1 MDDIDKPV
9 EDYEIAPPMNEEILL
24 DLANG
29 KSSPVSD
36 HFDGKAEHNPPE
48 MEEPNVDV
56 DKHRD
61 ESGENSGIFGPK
73 VDNTVISPGL
83 SETPHS
89 LNGSQEM
96 IMKNTKAID
105 QSHEERVDPDLKED
119 IAADRN
125 TGSEQGLSYENLN
138 KMNEHI
144 ESPGNDYVVFDSE
157 TPGETKLEDKS
168 SASEDIHEQTTHDVP
183 EPSEDDTENHG
194 NDGVERRDLAEHGL
208 HEVSEDYVEQKQEHS
223 NSGKQLEQSSSEME
237 IVNVALQ
244 HAEHQEA
251 EKISKSEEGDEDH
264 GNEEPETENVIS
276 EAQEDQMDHDSEIP
290 EHYSSER
297 MDQLSPEIKNTPE
310 EHKEAESVPTDVEH
324 QKLTDDEIHE
334 FDTQFVESNVE
345 EHFTA
350 PQQTDVSLPSDESL
364 KFSDSGSL
372 DTVSINPN
380 EEVSEVIEESTEI
393 KEIPEITVEE
403 TESHNKEESE
413 ENIAVENSLVE
424 SNEPKDVQIGTENA
438 LNLEES
444 IKPLETTNENPEIF
458 LETPNVSMEEQTLSK
473 AYSRVHETCEPLH
486 SASCEE
492 YEAESVDMNEAKA
505 TKHTM
510 ELQTIEIYS
519 EPVEIKIHEGDI
531 GHQIVECITPKPE
544 IELETAIAVSAEVP
558 EQEIV
563 METERFEL
571 SEPIVKEEIGKE
583 QVVEVVEAQ
592 PTMVNEKAAELEVV
606 RLPPMEIT
614 KSVPETEVEKRK
626 ITEVVDPLSIQN
638 GESEPVSHIDQSQI
652 TSKDESLNGK
662 APSIEE
668 GKENAI
674 PVNTNGEMNGKEP
687 NISDDELDFDT
698 RYALFVGKV
707 LPGHEI
713 YYLPANKKKV
723 TFRKGGTLD
732 NRQTSSPLWDAS
744 LNGMRA
750 KSATLGAPRL
760 TRRRLQPKPTV
771 NDDHLFPDSVT
782 PSKVEK
788 TLSEDDT
795 SASNDGEGSRY
806 DVPFM
811 DDDAFVP
818 KKYRSV
824 VVVDN
829 DSSSESDYSSER
841 RDLIRSEHLAKMD
854 ETSLHAGR
862 TEIDGKRNLNHTGG
876 SRWSFGLSI
885 CGCLRRRR

>member
-9 EDYEIAPPMNEEILL
+9 EDYETALSINEETLL

-29 KSSPVSD
+29 ESPPVSD
-36 HFDGKAEHNPPE
+36 HFDGKAEHNPLE
-48 MEEPNVDV
+48 MEELNVNVDEN
-56 DKHRD
+56 RD
-61 ESGENSGIFGPK
+61 ESGENSEVFGSK

-89 LNGSQEM
+89 PDGSQEM
-96 IMKNTKAID
+96 IMENTTTID
-105 QSHEERVDPDLKED
+105 QSYEERMDPELKED
-119 IAADRN
+119 IAVDRN
-125 TGSEQGLSYENLN
+125 TGSEQGLSYENLD

-144 ESPGNDYVVFDSE
+144 GPPGNDYVVLDSE
-157 TPGETKLEDKS
+157 TPRETELEDKS
-168 SASEDIHEQTTHDVP
+168 SVLEDIHEQTTHNVP
-183 EPSEDDTENHG
+183 EPSEEDTENHG
-194 NDGVERRDLAEHGL
+194 NDGVEPTDLAEHGL
-208 HEVSEDYVEQKQEHS
+208 HEASEDYVEQKTE
-223 NSGKQLEQSSSEME
+223 NSDLGKQLEQSSSEME
-237 IVNVALQ
+237 IVNIALQ
-244 HAEHQEA
+244 RAEHQEA
-251 EKISKSEEGDEDH
+251 EKISKNEEGAEDH
-264 GNEEPETENVIS
+264 ENKEPETEDFVENVIS
-276 EAQEDQMDHDSEIP
+276 EAQEDQMEHESEILK
-290 EHYSSER
+290 HYSSEP
-297 MDQLSPEIKNTPE
+297 MDQLSPEMKATPE
-310 EHKEAESVPTDVEH
+310 EHEEAESVPMDIEH
-324 QKLTDDEIHE
+324 QKFTDDEIHE
-334 FDTQFVESNVE
+334 FDTQFLESNVE
-345 EHFTA
+345 EHFTV
-350 PQQTDVSLPSDESL
+350 PQHTDISLPSDESL
-364 KFSDSGSL
+364 KYSDSGSL

-380 EEVSEVIEESTEI
+380 EEVSEVIEESVEI

-403 TESHNKEESE
+403 TESHNKEEPE
-413 ENIAVENSLVE
+413 ENITVENSLGE
-424 SNEPKDVQIGTENA
+424 SSEPKDVQIGSENVV
-438 LNLEES
+438 NLEES
-444 IKPLETTNENPEIF
+444 IKPLETSNENSETF
-458 LETPNVSMEEQTLSK
+458 QETPNVSMEEEQTLSK
-473 AYSRVHETCEPLH
+473 VYSQVYETCEPVH

-492 YEAESVDMNEAKA
+492 YEAESADINEAKA
-505 TKHTM
+505 TEHTI
-510 ELQTIEIYS
+510 ELQTIKIYS

-531 GHQIVECITPKPE
+531 GHQVVDSYTRKPE
-544 IELETAIAVSAEVP
+544 IELETAIAASAEVL

-563 METERFEL
+563 METERVEL
-571 SEPIVKEEIGKE
+571 SEPIVKDIEKE

-592 PTMVNEKAAELEVV
+592 PTMVNEKAVELEVA
-606 RLPPMEIT
+606 RPPSMEIN
-614 KSVPETEVEKRK
+614 KSVLETEIEKRK
-626 ITEVVDPLSIQN
+626 ITEVVDPLSMQN
-638 GESEPVSHIDQSQI
+638 GESEPVCHIDEPQI
-652 TSKDESLNGK
+652 TSKDESLNEK

-668 GKENAI
+668 GKENVI

-750 KSATLGAPRL
+750 KSATLGAPRP

-829 DSSSESDYSSER
+829 DSSSESDYSNER
-841 RDLIRSEHLAKMD
+841 KDLIRSEHLARMD
-854 ETSLHAGR
+854 ETSLHA
-862 TEIDGKRNLNHTGG
+862 ENN
-876 SRWSFGLSI
+876 
-885 CGCLRRRR
+885 

>member
-9 EDYEIAPPMNEEILL
+9 EDYETAPPMNEEILL

-29 KSSPVSD
+29 ESSPVSD
-36 HFDGKAEHNPPE
+36 HFEGKAEHNPLE
-48 MEEPNVDV
+48 MEELNVDV
-56 DKHRD
+56 DEHRD

-73 VDNTVISPGL
+73 VDDTAISPRL

-96 IMKNTKAID
+96 IMKNTTAID

-119 IAADRN
+119 IVADRN
-125 TGSEQGLSYENLN
+125 TESEQGLPYENLD

-144 ESPGNDYVVFDSE
+144 GSPGNDYVVFDSE
-157 TPGETKLEDKS
+157 TPRETELEDKS
-168 SASEDIHEQTTHDVP
+168 SGSEDIREQTTHNVP
-183 EPSEDDTENHG
+183 EPLENDTENHG
-194 NDGVERRDLAEHGL
+194 NDGVEPKDLVEHGL
-208 HEVSEDYVEQKQEHS
+208 HEASEDYVEQKPEYS
-223 NSGKQLEQSSSEME
+223 DSGKQLEQGSSEME
-237 IVNVALQ
+237 VLNVALQ

-251 EKISKSEEGDEDH
+251 EKISKSEEGAEDH
-264 GNEEPETENVIS
+264 ENEEPETEDFVENVIS
-276 EAQEDQMDHDSEIP
+276 EAQEDQMEHDSDIP
-290 EHYSSER
+290 KHYSSER
-297 MDQLSPEIKNTPE
+297 MDQLSPEIKTTPE
-310 EHKEAESVPTDVEH
+310 EHKEAESVPMDVEH
-324 QKLTDDEIHE
+324 QKFTDDEIHE

-345 EHFTA
+345 EHFTV
-350 PQQTDVSLPSDESL
+350 PQYTDISLPSDESL
-364 KFSDSGSL
+364 KFSDSRSL

-380 EEVSEVIEESTEI
+380 EEVSEVIEEIAEI

-403 TESHNKEESE
+403 TGSHNKKEPE
-413 ENIAVENSLVE
+413 ENIAVENSPVE
-424 SNEPKDVQIGTENA
+424 SSEPKDVQIGTENA

-444 IKPLETTNENPEIF
+444 IKPLETSNENSEIF
-458 LETPNVSMEEQTLSK
+458 LETPNVSMEEEQTLSK
-473 AYSRVHETCEPLH
+473 AYSQVYETCEPVH

-505 TKHTM
+505 TEHTM

-531 GHQIVECITPKPE
+531 GHQVGDCITPKPE
-544 IELETAIAVSAEVP
+544 IELETTIAASAEVP

-571 SEPIVKEEIGKE
+571 SEPIVKEEIEKG
-583 QVVEVVEAQ
+583 QVVVLVEAQ
-592 PTMVNEKAAELEVV
+592 PTMVNEKAAELEVA
-606 RLPPMEIT
+606 RPSSMEIT
-614 KSVPETEVEKRK
+614 KSVPETEIEKRK
-626 ITEVVDPLSIQN
+626 ITEVVDPLSMQN
-638 GESEPVSHIDQSQI
+638 GESEPVSRIDEPQI
-652 TSKDESLNGK
+652 TSKDESLNEK

-829 DSSSESDYSSER
+829 DSSSESDYSNER
-841 RDLIRSEHLAKMD
+841 KDLIRSEHLAKMD
-854 ETSLHAGR
+854 ETSLHAGMQ
-862 TEIDGKRNLNHTGG
+862 L
-876 SRWSFGLSI
+876 L
-885 CGCLRRRR
+885 